1 MDSSS
6 DDDSGFVRRKA
17 SKKKILE
24 SDDENDDNSREE
36 KPDDFKLHL
45 SDEDEDS
52 ESIEA
57 KIAASL
63 ANLSEDSTG
72 SSVRSPR
79 LNVGCS
85 PESKPQNCSLD
96 SSAADSHTHPLATSG
111 NKTKTTCF
119 EEADV
124 IRMKLSALADS
135 DSESDNDTSSS
146 QHRTPVDSTTDT
158 LKSDSGDE
166 GNSDHNGNNPID
178 FANSSKIKKGKCGP
192 SRKSKAKAKDA
203 MLEIKAESQRQLRE
217 SRIGLP
223 YHVPK
228 QRSLLD
234 FLNRRKSSSPMP
246 IKGPVELLAPVW

>member
-6 DDDSGFVRRKA
+6 DDDSGFVRRKT
-17 SKKKILE
+17 SSKKILE
-24 SDDENDDNSREE
+24 SDDENDDNREE

-63 ANLSEDSTG
+63 ANPSEGAMG
-72 SSVRSPR
+72 SSVRSPKQ
-79 LNVGCS
+79 NVVCS
-85 PESKPQNCSLD
+85 PESKLQNNSLD
-96 SSAADSHTHPLATSG
+96 LLAADSHTHQRT
-111 NKTKTTCF
+111 NYQIKTKTSCF
-119 EEADV
+119 QEADV
-124 IRMKLSALADS
+124 IMKKLHSLADS
-135 DSESDNDTSSS
+135 DSESDEDTASP
-146 QHRTPVDSTTDT
+146 QHRTPVDSISGT
-158 LKSDSGDE
+158 LKSGSDDE
-166 GNSDHNGNNPID
+166 GTSDHVGSNFVDP
-178 FANSSKIKKGKCGP
+178 AHSLKIKKGKCGP

-203 MLEIKAESQRQLRE
+203 MLEIKAESQRRLRE

-228 QRSLLD
+228 QRSLMD

-246 IKGPVELLAPVW
+246 IKGPVEQLATVW